1 MATGKTETATPS
13 ATHPQPSEPSPPH
26 GKPTETNQQRTNMKH
41 IAAILHEQTHSTE
54 KVVTPDDIADAS
66 RRWNWQAYHQGL
78 KPVLPAA
85 LAFRAAVLAR
95 EEPKRWLTL
104 LGPSGV
110 GKTHLMAQLFAELS
124 RKMRIKTSTG
134 WRGAQ
139 AAHIIPAV
147 DLQDYR
153 APRDYAGYDLL
164 YIEDIAAGS
173 DDRAGAGAVL
183 RSRVVELLQL
193 RSNKWTLLDANMTVA
208 DVASRLDARIASRLK
223 RDGSWLVQIPDDVP
237 DYWWK
242 GGAK

>member
-1 MATGKTETATPS
+1 
-13 ATHPQPSEPSPPH
+13 
-26 GKPTETNQQRTNMKH
+26 MKH

-66 RRWNWQAYHQGL
+66 RRWNWQAYHPGL
-78 KPVLPAA
+78 TPVLPAA

-124 RKMRIKTSTG
+124 RKMRIKTRDG
-134 WRGAQ
+134 WRGAE
-139 AAHIIPAV
+139 AAHIIPAQ

-208 DVASRLDARIASRLK
+208 DVATRLDARIASRLK
-223 RDGSWLVQIPDDVP
+223 RDGSWLVQIPDNVP
-237 DYWWK
+237 DYWWRPTTNPSR
-242 GGAK
+242 